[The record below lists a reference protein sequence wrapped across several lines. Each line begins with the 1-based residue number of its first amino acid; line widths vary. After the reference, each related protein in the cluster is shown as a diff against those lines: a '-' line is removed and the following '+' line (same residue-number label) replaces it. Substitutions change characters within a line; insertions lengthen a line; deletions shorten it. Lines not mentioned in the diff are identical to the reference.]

1 MSLTKR
7 FPRYW
12 VGGFLRYENI
22 SGAVFED
29 SPLVNRE
36 SALSV
41 GLALSWVFGES
52 SKRVEVAE

>member
-29 SPLVNRE
+29 SPLVKQE

-52 SKRVEVAE
+52 SKRVEAAE